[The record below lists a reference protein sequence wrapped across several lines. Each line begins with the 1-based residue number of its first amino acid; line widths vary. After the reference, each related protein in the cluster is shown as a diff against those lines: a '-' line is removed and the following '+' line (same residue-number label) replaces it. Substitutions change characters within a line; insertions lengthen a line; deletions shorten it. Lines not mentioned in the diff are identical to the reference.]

1 MRTRRARARWGAVTA
16 LLASVLSVGGV
27 LRADRQASAAEPAGD
42 YWQASPACPRD
53 ASAPRD
59 YAHCLYDTIRTSEQA
74 LEAEIAN
81 AMLVIDARADLAPA
95 QRARWKSFLDE
106 AQSRFLL
113 YRNFDCQSVAPFEG
127 PRGIGNF
134 EQRALCL
141 IGANTRRADDLR
153 ARYGRPT
160 TALAAT
166 ASADT
171 PPEGPQ
177 TRRSVWVYAIPPT
190 VD

>member
-1 MRTRRARARWGAVTA
+1 MRTRRATARCGTVTA
-16 LLASVLSVGGV
+16 LLVSILAGALVPAPASNA
-27 LRADRQASAAEPAGD
+27 RAAEPVAD
-42 YWQASPACPRD
+42 YWQANPACPRD

-59 YAHCLYDTIRTSEQA
+59 YAHCLYDTIRASEQA

-127 PRGIGNF
+127 ARGIGNF

-153 ARYGRPT
+153 ARYVRPAT
-160 TALAAT
+160 PAVTAG
-166 ASADT
+166 ADVS
-171 PPEGPQ
+171 PEGPQ
-177 TRRSVWVYAIPPT
+177 TRHSVWIYPIPPA